1 MKKEITITGMKCSGC
16 EQHVEEELL
25 KIKGVEKV
33 KATKDKNLAT
43 VECDEKVSDNNL
55 LDAINK
61 NTNFK
66 AIEVKTY

>member
-16 EQHVEEELL
+16 EHHVEEELL
-25 KIKGVEKV
+25 KIKGVKKV
-33 KATKDKNLAT
+33 KASKDNSSAT
-43 VECDEKVSDNNL
+43 VECNDDVNDNNL

-66 AIEVKTY
+66 AIDVKTY